1 MGYGE
6 YGGNGSVHW
15 LIDADDVDDVVEKG
29 RMFGNGRRRGGRE
42 WRQHGVDY
50 YGKKEALGSDFTVR
64 VKLPAENRAAWIER
78 LKQQLAAAT
87 DVLEFT
93 LPIEKSDQPHAQ
105 IQVCWGKAPVWEDNL
120 YRFSRELR
128 NRGSA
133 V

>member
-15 LIDADDVDDVVEKG
+15 LIDADDVDEVVEKG
-29 RMFGNGRRRGGRE
+29 RMFGNVRKPGQRE

-50 YGKKEALGSDFTVR
+50 YGKKDAVGTDFTIR
-64 VKLPAENRAAWIER
+64 VKVPAENRQAWIEEVKR
-78 LKQQLAAAT
+78 QLTAAT
-87 DVLEFT
+87 DLFEFT

-105 IQVCWGKAPVWEDNL
+105 IQVCWGKSAVWEDNL
-120 YRFSRELR
+120 YRLSRELR